1 MQTYR
6 RKPKKYRKQNEE
18 QIPTS
23 PTRFLEHVSPGETQ
37 NISAYNL
44 PSCTLEC
51 VDIAKWDR
59 VVRACVNG
67 AGSFQIAWHLPVSR
81 GHSWNSTGSTQS
93 PSHPGDH
100 PDTRA
105 LSWSRAAQ
113 ALVSRGPH
121 QGLLFPDSH
130 VGQSWLWPPE
140 PSFSDYG
147 SPAKFGNSS
156 GFSSGLVV
164 SVLFHSLVSPISNTE
179 QKPQSPC
186 RAQDSRSL
194 ESLLCGSGGLAPP
207 SPPGMAFG
215 ALPASS
221 GLQPHP
227 EP

>member
-1 MQTYR
+1 MIIQRTQTYR
-6 RKPKKYRKQNEE
+6 RKPKKYRKQNEA

-23 PTRFLEHVSPGETQ
+23 PARFLEHVSPGETQ

-121 QGLLFPDSH
+121 KGLLLPRLPWGS
-130 VGQSWLWPPE
+130 VLTPE
-140 PSFSDYG
+140 PSFSDHA
-147 SPAKFGNSS
+147 SPAKFANSS

-164 SVLFHSLVSPISNTE
+164 SVLFS
-179 QKPQSPC
+179 
-186 RAQDSRSL
+186 
-194 ESLLCGSGGLAPP
+194 
-207 SPPGMAFG
+207 
-215 ALPASS
+215 
-221 GLQPHP
+221 
-227 EP
+227 